1 MLEPVMRLGLD
12 VPSECLQDLLKDL
25 AARRGRIRL
34 HDSRGETHHISAIAP
49 LAQLFGVES
58 SVRELTRGRG
68 SCDVQ
73 FAGYVP
79 LQAADGDSGGDRDSL
94 VGAPRK
100 PSPTLRQSRIELPE
114 PEENDPEP

>member
-1 MLEPVMRLGLD
+1 VAGFN
-12 VPSECLQDLLKDL
+12 CTN
-25 AARRGRIRL
+25 
-34 HDSRGETHHISAIAP
+34 SRGKTHHISAIAP

-100 PSPTLRQSRIELPE
+100 PSPTLRVASIALPE
-114 PEENDPEP
+114 PADTDRET